1 MQPAELSL
9 IQLTSIVHL
18 GPSISKA
25 GLRDKSSTQDLT
37 SSRHLIWLQGVGT
50 ECVVCGIKLTTINKR
65 CGVRKGAALRLRSG
79 SSFLGLHFRAA
90 SASHHRALYRV
101 GTRGVQL
108 QPLNWMM
115 FKRDAGRGSE
125 RCFWSLT
132 LPLGDKT
139 CVRSGMAPFTRR
151 IDGSGVKTAKA
162 VRML

>member
-1 MQPAELSL
+1 VQPAELSL
-9 IQLTSIVHL
+9 LQLTSIVHL

-115 FKRDAGRGSE
+115 FKRDARRGIKKVFLE
-125 RCFWSLT
+125 PDTTTWRQDLRT
-132 LPLGDKT
+132 VGN
-139 CVRSGMAPFTRR
+139 GPFTRR